1 MVNSDSSLP
10 SELQQKSDNFLHFV
24 RLSIEDMLKIIN
36 NLAAYKAHVGNE
48 IIIKM
53 FKSCGSSVC
62 RLLNIIYKSCLDRGK
77 FRLEWKKA
85 YVVPIHKKM
94 IKSWQKIIVLPP
106 CYLYLVKFLNVCST
120 ILALIS

>member
-10 SELQQKSDNFLHFV
+10 SELQKKTDNFLYFV

-36 NLAAYKAHVGNE
+36 NLDAYKAHVGNE

-62 RLLNIIYKSCLDRGK
+62 RPLKIIYKSCLDRGK

-94 IKSWQKIIVLPP
+94 INSWQKIIVLPP